1 MQSMDLDR
9 THCGCLLVY
18 VRCRWISTHV
28 DVYVKCFL
36 IAFDTE
42 SFVEEH
48 LQLMPRTVQD
58 SRDNLFGTVIL
69 YVVSGIPA

>member
-1 MQSMDLDR
+1 M
-9 THCGCLLVY
+9 
-18 VRCRWISTHV
+18 